1 MEIRVRVERE
11 LPSRSFESKKA
22 NGVIVTHSFIG
33 RTLDKYPKEVC
44 FTVVGDERWGK
55 LGLEIGGL
63 YSLLITLESREWNG
77 RYFTNVV
84 VWSAL
89 PFGNSVNESV
99 KEGAPSP
106 VAHEERVESKAVE
119 ESPLSEGTD
128 PSDLPF

>member
-1 MEIRVRVERE
+1 MEIRVRVERV
-11 LPSRSFESKKA
+11 LPSRSYESKKA

-44 FTVVGDERWGK
+44 FNVVGDERWGK

-89 PFGNSVNESV
+89 PFGNSVKES
-99 KEGAPSP
+99 APSP
-106 VAHEERVESKAVE
+106 MAHEERVESKALE
-119 ESPLSEGTD
+119 EGSVQGGTD
-128 PSDLPF
+128 PNDLPF